1 MNANPNPHVNELL
14 CFVQQKSR
22 VMSFDHLLDLCTNF
36 YNSGEIK
43 TAHSTVMNCAKK
55 RDPKYTGDDKD
66 KKCVTDIIKVCL
78 DSNVHLPT
86 FCALKLDRLPPVDIN
101 HVDVSALLQE
111 LSLLRQEVKTVWQL
125 RTEMTE
131 LRNSMELLKTRTL
144 STAEFPP
151 LMEATNVTDSDG
163 PAAGNA
169 TRPTLKSYT
178 DHAKGLRDS
187 GLRVQTR
194 PARVPVVGSSTTNKS
209 VKAVH
214 TVRTINVF
222 VSRLHPMTTVSEVK
236 DCVNEIKS
244 DSLPVHD
251 VQCVKLK
258 ARYEHLYSSFQVQI
272 HVSSSDMKRALELYM
287 ANESW
292 PNGVFVRRYFPKK
305 EQDGNEEQ

>member
-1 MNANPNPHVNELL
+1 MFSH
-14 CFVQQKSR
+14 FSR
-22 VMSFDHLLDLCTNF
+22 TPTCDGRTDRQTDGQMDRHMTMAYTAQSIARAV
-36 YNSGEIK
+36 K
-43 TAHSTVMNCAKK
+43 TALSIVMKCAKK
-55 RDPKYTGDDKD
+55 RDPKYTGSDKD
-66 KKCVTDIIKVCL
+66 KKFVTDIIKVCL

-86 FCALKLDRLPPVDIN
+86 LCALKLDRLPPVDIN

-111 LSLLRQEVKTVWQL
+111 LSLLQQEVKTTCQL

-131 LRNSMELLKTRTL
+131 LRTSMELLKTRFR
-144 STAEFPP
+144 STAEFLP

-163 PAAGNA
+163 PATGNT
-169 TRPTLKSYT
+169 TRPTVKSYT
-178 DHAKGLRDS
+178 DHAKELRDS

-194 PARVPVVGSSTTNKS
+194 PAHVPVVGSSTTCTNKS

-214 TVRTINVF
+214 TVCKINVL
-222 VSRLHPMTTVSEVK
+222 VSHLHPMTAVSEVK

-258 ARYEHLYSSFQVQI
+258 ARYEHLYSSFHVEI
-272 HVSSSDMKRALELYM
+272 HVSSSDMKRALELYV

-305 EQDGNEEQ
+305 